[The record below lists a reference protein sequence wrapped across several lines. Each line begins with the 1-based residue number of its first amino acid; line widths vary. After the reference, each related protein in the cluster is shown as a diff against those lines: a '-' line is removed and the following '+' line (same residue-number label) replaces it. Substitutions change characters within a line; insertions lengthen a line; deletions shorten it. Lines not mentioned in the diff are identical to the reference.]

1 MNSGEAHDGGATP
14 NAISGRGRGHDR
26 NDEDMW

>member
-14 NAISGRGRGHDR
+14 NAISGRGHDR